1 MIGYKKRQS
10 RDWRFPRDWMY
21 NAGVQKGTG
30 DEGRTVLS

>member
-10 RDWRFPRDWMY
+10 RDWMY